1 MQPSLFPTIRRLVA
15 TRAMRIVFLFV
26 FAMCSVTWVAQS
38 VSAIHDNPRVP
49 GSNAAATMAAAKSVD
64 LAAAK
69 ALAVQ
74 VGDEA
79 ADCAGNNERDECEAD
94 VVALVAL
101 DETHDIKLFFLRE
114 FTHQLQAAVGRIPR
128 NRDFG
133 AISRMSS
140 ETFRPPDSLVGVQGR
155 LLQA

>member
-1 MQPSLFPTIRRLVA
+1 MQASLFPSIRRLVA
-15 TRAMRIVFLFV
+15 TRAMRFASLFV
-26 FAMCSVTWVAQS
+26 FAMCTVTWVAQT
-38 VSAIHDNPRVP
+38 VSAIRDNPRVP
-49 GSNAAATMAAAKSVD
+49 GSDAALIVAAAKAVD
-64 LAAAK
+64 LAVAK

-74 VGDEA
+74 GDA
-79 ADCAGNNERDECEAD
+79 ATADCVSSNEGDECEAD

-114 FTHQLQAAVGRIPR
+114 FTHQLQAAVGRVPR

-133 AISRMSS
+133 SITRMSS
-140 ETFRPPDSLVGVQGR
+140 ETFRPPDLRIGAQGR